1 MPSHGVPNYP
11 EATGDTTNFNGTGI
25 DPDILQR
32 GRQGHFGLQNMRERA
47 ARIIGKSSV
56 ESSRGSGT
64 VITLTVPGG
73 IIYRTV
79 NT

>member
-1 MPSHGVPNYP
+1 
-11 EATGDTTNFNGTGI
+11 
-25 DPDILQR
+25 
-32 GRQGHFGLQNMRERA
+32 MRERA
-47 ARIIGKSSV
+47 ARIVGKFSV
-56 ESSRGSGT
+56 ESSSDSGT